1 MSASHIERPFN
12 MDPAALLSMPSDLL
26 AKAVLHRREQL
37 LESLPEQISQ
47 LKSELGGTSPV
58 ATETGNK
65 RDDVNTKVASL
76 KLERN
81 KYKAEAFDLIR
92 RSKELRELLIS
103 EGRLKNPDPQ
113 WAKDKLVEQIA
124 QMEQDFETRAGDHKA
139 ERKFL
144 RTIKE
149 LTSKHRDEVKAR
161 IASNP
166 ELGELNEIQS
176 KIKPLFEAA
185 EKAHDAM
192 VELVGESDELHTS
205 WTSVV
210 EEQRILHSRL
220 FRAES
225 ALENSLKATEYWEKR
240 LQDGFGDLG
249 IAGFPDLYA
258 AANNIKEGGMSS
270 IAVRR
275 QTKLQR
281 DARES
286 TNKAKEGEEE

>member
-1 MSASHIERPFN
+1 MSPSHIERPFN
-12 MDPAALLSMPSDLL
+12 MDPASLLSMPSDLL

-37 LESLPEQISQ
+37 LQSLPEQISQ

-58 ATETGNK
+58 ASETGKK
-65 RDDVNTKVASL
+65 RDDVNAKVATL

-103 EGRLKNPDPQ
+103 EGRLKNPDPK

-124 QMEQDFETRAGDHKA
+124 LMEQDFETKAGDHKS

-144 RTIKE
+144 RTIRE
-149 LTSKHRDEVKAR
+149 LTSKHQEEVKAR

-166 ELGELNEIQS
+166 ELGELNEMQS

-192 VELVGESDELHTS
+192 GELVGESDELHTS

-210 EEQRILHSRL
+210 EEQRILHARL

-225 ALENSLKATEYWEKR
+225 AFENSVKATEYWEKR
-240 LQDGFGDLG
+240 LKDGFGDLG
-249 IAGFPDLYA
+249 VAGFQDLYA

-275 QTKLQR
+275 NVKLQR
-281 DARES
+281 EAKEPPKK
-286 TNKAKEGEEE
+286 TKEGEEE

>member
-1 MSASHIERPFN
+1 MSASRIERPFN
-12 MDPAALLSMPSDLL
+12 MDPASLLSMPSDLL

-37 LESLPEQISQ
+37 LQSLPEQISQ

-58 ATETGNK
+58 ASETGKK
-65 RDDVNTKVASL
+65 RDDVNAKVATL

-103 EGRLKNPDPQ
+103 EGRLKNPDPK

-124 QMEQDFETRAGDHKA
+124 LMEQDFETKAGDHKS

-144 RTIKE
+144 RTIRE
-149 LTSKHRDEVKAR
+149 LTSKHQEEVKAR

-166 ELGELNEIQS
+166 ELGELNEMQS

-192 VELVGESDELHTS
+192 GELVGESDELHTS

-210 EEQRILHSRL
+210 EEQRILHARL

-225 ALENSLKATEYWEKR
+225 AFENSVKATEYWEKR
-240 LQDGFGDLG
+240 LKDGFGDLG
-249 IAGFPDLYA
+249 VAGFQDLYA

-275 QTKLQR
+275 NVKLQR
-281 DARES
+281 EAKEPPKK
-286 TNKAKEGEEE
+286 TKEGEEE

>member
-1 MSASHIERPFN
+1 M
-12 MDPAALLSMPSDLL
+12 
-26 AKAVLHRREQL
+26 LHRREQL
-37 LESLPEQISQ
+37 LQSLPEQISQ

-58 ATETGNK
+58 ASETGKK
-65 RDDVNTKVASL
+65 RDDVNAKVATL

-103 EGRLKNPDPQ
+103 EGRLKNPDPK

-124 QMEQDFETRAGDHKA
+124 LMEQDFETKAGDHKS

-144 RTIKE
+144 RTIRE
-149 LTSKHRDEVKAR
+149 LTSKHQEEVKAR

-166 ELGELNEIQS
+166 ELGELNEMQS

-192 VELVGESDELHTS
+192 GELVGESDELHTS

-210 EEQRILHSRL
+210 EEQRILHARL

-225 ALENSLKATEYWEKR
+225 AFENSVKATEYWEKR
-240 LQDGFGDLG
+240 LKDGFGDLG
-249 IAGFPDLYA
+249 VAGFQDLYA

-275 QTKLQR
+275 NVKLQR
-281 DARES
+281 EAKEPPKK
-286 TNKAKEGEEE
+286 TKEGEEE

>member
-1 MSASHIERPFN
+1 MSTSRIERSFN
-12 MDPAALLSMPSDLL
+12 MDPASLLSMPSDLL

-37 LESLPEQISQ
+37 LQSLPEQISQ

-58 ATETGNK
+58 ASETGKK
-65 RDDVNTKVASL
+65 RDDVNAKVATL

-103 EGRLKNPDPQ
+103 EGRLKNPDPK
-113 WAKDKLVEQIA
+113 WAKDKLVDQIA
-124 QMEQDFETRAGDHKA
+124 LMEQDFETQAGDHKG

-144 RTIKE
+144 RTIRE
-149 LTSKHRDEVKAR
+149 LTSKHQDEVKAR

-166 ELGELNEIQS
+166 ELGELNEMQS
-176 KIKPLFEAA
+176 KIQPLFEAA

-192 VELVGESDELHTS
+192 GELVGESDELHTS

-210 EEQRILHSRL
+210 EEQRILHARL

-225 ALENSLKATEYWEKR
+225 AFENSVKATKYWEKR
-240 LQDGFGDLG
+240 LKDGFGDLG
-249 IAGFPDLYA
+249 VAGFQDLYA
-258 AANNIKEGGMSS
+258 AANNIKEGGLSS

-275 QTKLQR
+275 NVKLQME
-281 DARES
+281 AKES
-286 TNKAKEGEEE
+286 PKKTKEGEEE

>member
-1 MSASHIERPFN
+1 
-12 MDPAALLSMPSDLL
+12 MPSDLL

-37 LESLPEQISQ
+37 LQSLPEQISQ

-58 ATETGNK
+58 ASETGKK
-65 RDDVNTKVASL
+65 RDDVNAKVATL

-103 EGRLKNPDPQ
+103 EGRLKNPDPK

-124 QMEQDFETRAGDHKA
+124 LMEQDFETKAGDHKS

-144 RTIKE
+144 RTIRE
-149 LTSKHRDEVKAR
+149 LTSKHQEEVKAR

-166 ELGELNEIQS
+166 ELGELNEMQS

-192 VELVGESDELHTS
+192 GELVGESDELHTS

-210 EEQRILHSRL
+210 EEQRILHARL

-225 ALENSLKATEYWEKR
+225 AFENSVKATEYWEKR
-240 LQDGFGDLG
+240 LKDGFGDLG
-249 IAGFPDLYA
+249 VAGFQDLYA

-275 QTKLQR
+275 NVKLQR
-281 DARES
+281 EAKEPPKK
-286 TNKAKEGEEE
+286 TKEGEEE

>member
-1 MSASHIERPFN
+1 MPASHIERPFN

-47 LKSELGGTSPV
+47 LKSELGGASPV
-58 ATETGNK
+58 VNETGNK
-65 RDDVNTKVASL
+65 RDDVNSKVALL

-81 KYKAEAFDLIR
+81 KYKSEAFDLIH

-103 EGRLKNPDPQ
+103 EGRMKNPDPQ

-144 RTIKE
+144 RSIKE
-149 LTSKHRDEVKAR
+149 LTSKHQDEVKAR

-166 ELGELNEIQS
+166 ELAELNEIQS

-225 ALENSLKATEYWEKR
+225 ALEISLKATEYWKKR

-249 IAGFPDLYA
+249 EAGFPDLFA
-258 AANNIKEGGMSS
+258 AATNIKEGGMSS

-275 QTKLQR
+275 QAKLKR
-281 DARES
+281 EEKES
-286 TNKAKEGEEE
+286 TKKAKEGEEE